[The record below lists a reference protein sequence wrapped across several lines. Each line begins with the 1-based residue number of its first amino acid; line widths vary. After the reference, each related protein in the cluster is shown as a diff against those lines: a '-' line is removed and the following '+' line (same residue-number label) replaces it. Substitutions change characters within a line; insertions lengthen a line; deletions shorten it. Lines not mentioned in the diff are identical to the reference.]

1 MLNELEFVDGYVYAN
16 VWYSSYILKIDPDS
30 GLIVNKW
37 NIKTLADA
45 EHAYQ
50 AETNMGY
57 VEADVQNGIAY
68 NRSRG
73 TFYLSGKKHHLIFEV
88 NLN

>member
-1 MLNELEFVDGYVYAN
+1 M
-16 VWYSSYILKIDPDS
+16 WYSSYILKIDPDS
-30 GLIVNKW
+30 GLIVKKW
-37 NIKTLADA
+37 DIKTLADA

-57 VEADVQNGIAY
+57 VEANVQNGIAY
-68 NRSRG
+68 NKSRG
-73 TFYLSGKKHHLIFEV
+73 TFYLSGKKFHLIFEV